1 MPVGLTYSS
10 PFVPDQAQLEWEK
23 MAELANRSYVQPPK
37 QNLEDLM
44 VNDPF
49 YQSGLIDLENVKS
62 FEEDPRFTQKTAPY
76 AVKEE
81 ELAKSKRDYYGYT
94 YPGDKIMYV
103 DTLNNPT
110 TETAATTTHEGIHN
124 VFEPYGAGAGV
135 LEGIGSEANS
145 ALGPDI
151 GYSHEELMTNWLA
164 NQIHGEAEPFN
175 AYTMGVDWGAMD
187 RPGTGPLGK
196 IGIMKILA
204 KRGRPF
210 LKKIGLRAHK
220 NIEARYRP
228 TREIFQPTGGGWTQ
242 TNTGGGRATF
252 QGPGG
257 QTHQGWSNTP
267 EGTAAAAASEGPFAQ
282 GGRIGSK
289 KRMARG
295 GILGAF

>member
-1 MPVGLTYSS
+1 MPVGLTYPA

-23 MAELANRSYVQPPK
+23 MAEIANRSYVQPPK

-49 YQSGLIDLENVKS
+49 YQSGLIDLKNVKS
-62 FEEDPRFTQKTAPY
+62 FEDDPRFRQKTAPY
-76 AVKEE
+76 AVNEE
-81 ELAKSKRDYYGYT
+81 ALAKSKRNYYGYT

-135 LEGIGSEANS
+135 LKGIGSEANS

-175 AYTMGVDWGAMD
+175 PYTMGVDWGAMD

-210 LKKIGLRAHK
+210 LKKIALRAHK
-220 NIEARYRP
+220 NIEARDRP
-228 TREIFQPTGGGWTQ
+228 TREIFQPTGGG
-242 TNTGGGRATF
+242 GGGWSPSGADLS
-252 QGPGG
+252 PGG
-257 QTHQGWSNTP
+257 GYGQSPTGSDIAGTP
-267 EGTAAAAASEGPFAQ
+267 FS
-282 GGRIGSK
+282 
-289 KRMARG
+289 RG